1 MTPAEV
7 DGTLMLAVIAML
19 ASMMMI
25 GLGFLFRPSIASLLW
40 SIMFVVVMLSTFG
53 QLIAESTEM
62 PWLAQ
67 VAAGLSLG
75 SPAFVWSG
83 LRATRGARP
92 YAWVGPVIA
101 AGSAVALA
109 ASVGGPAYPVVYASA
124 YLLGAAWAALTVYEL
139 WLRPERGGG
148 QLIPLTIVSGLL
160 PILAVA
166 GISVVILEA
175 TLGPVEHVIPD
186 LTLIGEVAYLICAI
200 VTLLP
205 LARNPFGSVESS
217 DGDLFS
223 RTATDRLTRAAAAGE
238 QSWSLLAVSLDDT
251 DALRVAGGEDA
262 FRRVVERFAD
272 EVHACFPAD
281 ADVGADGPSGFLVLV
296 SRPGAAVRES
306 VRELLDRVT
315 TISME
320 HALSVELAASAG
332 WADVRSSGYDLG
344 DLIDAAHRAM
354 ETARSAG
361 GHRWQ
366 RAGAAT

>member
-1 MTPAEV
+1 MTPAPV
-7 DGTLMLAVIAML
+7 DGLLMLAVLATL

-25 GLGFLFRPSIASLLW
+25 GLGFLFRPSTASLLW
-40 SIMFVVVMLSTFG
+40 SIMFIVVMLSTFG
-53 QLIAESTEM
+53 LLIAQSTEM
-62 PWLAQ
+62 PRLAGM
-67 VAAGLSLG
+67 AAGLGLG
-75 SPAFVWSG
+75 SPAFAWSG
-83 LRATRGARP
+83 LRASRGARA
-92 YAWVGPVIA
+92 YAWVGPAIA
-101 AGSAVALA
+101 VGSAIALG
-109 ASVGGPAYPVVYASA
+109 ASVASPAAPLVYASA
-124 YLLGAAWAALTVYEL
+124 YLLGAVWAALTVYEL

-166 GISVVILEA
+166 GMSVVIVEA

-186 LTLIGEVAYLICAI
+186 LTSIGAVAYLVCAV

-205 LARNPFGSVESS
+205 LARNPSGSVEAS

-223 RTATDRLTRAAAAGE
+223 RTATDRLARAAAAGE

-272 EVHACFPAD
+272 DVRACFPAD

-296 SRPGAAVRES
+296 SRPGATVREC

-315 TISME
+315 TISVE

-332 WADVRSSGYDLG
+332 WADVRSSGYDLD

-354 ETARSAG
+354 EAARSAG

-366 RAGAAT
+366 RASATT